1 MLVEDM
7 EEDVADEV
15 EDVEDEVEDSM
26 IPIRKRL
33 NQDVDEDTFSYKMAK
48 LAEEE
53 ENAKHVLKLKI
64 GTYLSVNFASFSS

>member
-1 MLVEDM
+1 
-7 EEDVADEV
+7 
-15 EDVEDEVEDSM
+15 M
-26 IPIRKRL
+26 IYKYGKERIYYLYFPDTMNRKRL